1 MCFQQWIQG
10 QIEHHH
16 QNKKTLKMLLVY
28 KELMSRTTV
37 LLSAGET
44 ALGKWVSSWCT
55 CTTLKGGKNI
65 WRNYES

>member
-1 MCFQQWIQG
+1 
-10 QIEHHH
+10 
-16 QNKKTLKMLLVY
+16 MLLVY

-44 ALGKWVSSWCT
+44 ALGKWVSGWCT